1 MHSWFT
7 VDFKIHVFNLP
18 ALKEGF
24 ISILFA
30 NSGAGYKIS
39 PLELIRNF
47 IFSKEYVKFLSGTVN
62 SDIDYPCV
70 FTHTRER
77 MVLMVE
83 RG

>member
-7 VDFKIHVFNLP
+7 VDFKIHIFNLT

-39 PLELIRNF
+39 PLELITNF

-62 SDIDYPCV
+62 PDIHYPCV
-70 FTHTRER
+70 FTHRQECL
-77 MVLMVE
+77 VLMVE
-83 RG
+83 KG